1 MSYKPLGEIM
11 VTMKKAPKRY
21 ADYCLSP
28 PVKAAARPSRHPFMR
43 ETSHQELL
51 FGRPRQYLNW
61 NRI

>member
-28 PVKAAARPSRHPFMR
+28 RGKLQLDSAGILSCEKHLTRSYYLGDPGS
-43 ETSHQELL
+43 TSIGTE
-51 FGRPRQYLNW
+51 
-61 NRI
+61 